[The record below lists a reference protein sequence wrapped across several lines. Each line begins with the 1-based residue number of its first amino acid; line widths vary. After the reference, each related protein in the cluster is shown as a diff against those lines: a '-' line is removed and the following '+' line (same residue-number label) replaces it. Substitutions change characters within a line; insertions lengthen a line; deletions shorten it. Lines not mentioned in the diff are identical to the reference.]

1 MAKTARSV
9 SAEHALGI
17 LSLTVFMRLV
27 FLHMHATS
35 VAVVSGVEV
44 SEGRRGLAS
53 DTAA

>member
-1 MAKTARSV
+1 MAKTARSA

-35 VAVVSGVEV
+35 VGVVSGVEV
-44 SEGRRGLAS
+44 GGGKER
-53 DTAA
+53 TCQ